1 MIENTTV
8 VEATS
13 GIIQVT
19 GKLVIKNL
27 VGVMA
32 GFKPGKFIE
41 SEKFMLGDIPLAIK
55 VYPNGKTDESKGHV
69 SVFLMNKGDEDI
81 SVKSQIIT
89 DVKPLSIDYTDEP
102 VKAGSGLGWPDF
114 LTHAD
119 YTDAYADIDK
129 DFVVTANVEMPGGPV
144 VIAAGGGLAPNPR
157 KFNLW

>member
-32 GFKPGKFIE
+32 GFKTGKFIE

-55 VYPNGKTDESKGHV
+55 VYPNSKADKSKGHV
-69 SVFLMNKGDEDI
+69 SVYLMNKGDEDI

-89 DVKPLSIDYTDEP
+89 DVETLSLDYTEP

-129 DFVVTANVEMPGGPV
+129 DFVVIANVEMPGEPV
-144 VIAAGGGLAPNPR
+144 VIAAGGEFAPN
-157 KFNLW
+157 L